1 VRFHRQGEIAMLRK
15 IVTGLVAAAVVAGTT
30 LAATSAAD
38 AQPYWYWKHHPH
50 PHYYGYGYN
59 DNGAAVA
66 AGIFGLIG
74 GLALSQLG
82 HQGYGYPGY
91 CEAHFRTYNPYTHQ
105 YMGYDGHPHYCYD

>member
-1 VRFHRQGEIAMLRK
+1 MLRK

-30 LAATSAAD
+30 LAATSGAD
-38 AQPYWYWKHHPH
+38 AKPGYPYWKYHPH
-50 PHYYGYGYN
+50 PHYYGYN

-74 GLALSQLG
+74 GLMLSEV
-82 HQGYGYPGY
+82 HHGYGYGYGGY
-91 CEAHFRTYNPYTHQ
+91 CEARFRTYNPYTHQ